1 MSNTLVTHTKQ
12 KPSKLDQF
20 SLGFELNKTWAEA
33 RNEYA
38 SAKKK

>member
-1 MSNTLVTHTKQ
+1 MSNKELTHKHQ

-33 RNEYA
+33 RKDYVA
-38 SAKKK
+38 HKK

>member
-1 MSNTLVTHTKQ
+1 MGTKQLTPQHQ

-33 RNEYA
+33 RKGYV
-38 SAKKK
+38 SPKK

>member
-1 MSNTLVTHTKQ
+1 MSTKQLNPQNQ

-33 RNEYA
+33 RKEYVA
-38 SAKKK
+38 HKK